1 MHTVFGAMV
10 ELEPDSILGRQA
22 EDIATTKEQGNFRVS
37 RKWLSMQMQFVK
49 NVSVGARACGMPPKR
64 LSALALS
71 RTHFAAE
78 LWKWRYHPFP

>member
-37 RKWLSMQMQFVK
+37 RKWLSM
-49 NVSVGARACGMPPKR
+49 
-64 LSALALS
+64 
-71 RTHFAAE
+71 
-78 LWKWRYHPFP
+78 